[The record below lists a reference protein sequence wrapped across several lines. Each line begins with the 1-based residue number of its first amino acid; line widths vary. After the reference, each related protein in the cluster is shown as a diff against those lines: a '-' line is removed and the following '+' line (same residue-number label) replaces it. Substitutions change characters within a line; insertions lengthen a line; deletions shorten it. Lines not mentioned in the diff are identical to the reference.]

1 MAAPLEPVET
11 TESTCAPKTA
21 RGRHVFRV
29 TGYSLLKG
37 LGAGNFIR
45 SATFAVGGHDWCV
58 RFYPNVDGLDVTD
71 ELISIYVDRL
81 SKGTQVRALFGLRL
95 TKRDKNLSRPKYMT
109 PKICNFNH
117 SRTTCG
123 YKRFI
128 KRSELEASRFLL
140 NDRLLVVCDITVILG
155 TPVSQS
161 EPVCEIQVPPSDL
174 SDNLGKLL
182 ESEEGADVT
191 FEVEGEVFHAHKT
204 LLAMRSP
211 VFKAELFGPM
221 RDRETKAIKVEDMQP
236 SVFKALLHFVYK
248 DSLPTMDDLH
258 LDVED
263 KEEVVKH
270 LLVAADRY
278 AMERM
283 KLLCESIL
291 CKKLN
296 VETVATT
303 LALADKH
310 HCSTLKDAC
319 IQYIISSS
327 NRMDDMIA
335 SQGYEHLKR
344 ACPAVFVD
352 IWEKSAKSG

>member
-58 RFYPNVDGLDVTD
+58 RFYPDGDGLDVTD
-71 ELISIYVDRL
+71 ELISVYVERL

-95 TKRDKNLSRPKYMT
+95 TKRDKNLSRPKYIT

-128 KRSELEASRFLL
+128 KRSDLEASRFLL

-191 FEVEGEVFHAHKT
+191 FEVEE
-204 LLAMRSP
+204 LL
-211 VFKAELFGPM
+211 GPM
-221 RDRETKAIKVEDMQP
+221 RDREMKAIKVEDMQP

-296 VETVATT
+296 VESVATT

-327 NRMDDMIA
+327 NRMDDMMA